1 MLRLCDG
8 NNHVGKYSV
17 HLNDNN
23 RHAPPRI
30 FSMLNF
36 IFETTEFFIFS
47 AGIKIF
53 GINEL
58 DFSN

>member
-1 MLRLCDG
+1 M
-8 NNHVGKYSV
+8 GKYSV